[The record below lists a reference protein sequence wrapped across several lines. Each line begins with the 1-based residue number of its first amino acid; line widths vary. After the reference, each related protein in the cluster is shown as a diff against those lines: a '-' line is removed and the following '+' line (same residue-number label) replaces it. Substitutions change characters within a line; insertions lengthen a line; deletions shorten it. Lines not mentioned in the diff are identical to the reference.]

1 VLTSTPD
8 QTAILLLLR
17 SRTSHRAN
25 MLVWREERQESVK
38 GWLGDEIAERRN
50 RGRVK
55 MISINVTFFIQMAN
69 VLILLF
75 LMNLFLYRPIRRF
88 IAQRNEFVAEQ
99 RQGIDQAE
107 SDSLAALE
115 KFNAGVQEA
124 RKQGREKIQE
134 IKSSAYDEEKGML
147 QTAADQSAKAV
158 QVTRMMIQSDI
169 RKAREQLTGQI
180 NAFSVEL
187 AQKILGRNL

>member
-1 VLTSTPD
+1 
-8 QTAILLLLR
+8 
-17 SRTSHRAN
+17 
-25 MLVWREERQESVK
+25 MK

-107 SDSLAALE
+107 SESLAALE
-115 KFNAGVQEA
+115 KFDAGVQEA
-124 RKQGREKIQE
+124 RKQGRDRIQE
-134 IKSSAYDEEKGML
+134 IKSSAYDQEKGML

-180 NAFSVEL
+180 NAYSVEL

>member
-1 VLTSTPD
+1 
-8 QTAILLLLR
+8 
-17 SRTSHRAN
+17 
-25 MLVWREERQESVK
+25 VK

-99 RQGIDQAE
+99 RHGIDQAE

-115 KFNAGVQEA
+115 KFDAGVQEA
-124 RKQGREKIQE
+124 RKQGRDRIQE

-180 NAFSVEL
+180 NAYSVEL

>member
-1 VLTSTPD
+1 
-8 QTAILLLLR
+8 
-17 SRTSHRAN
+17 
-25 MLVWREERQESVK
+25 
-38 GWLGDEIAERRN
+38 
-50 RGRVK
+50 

-75 LMNLFLYRPIRRF
+75 LMNLFLYRPIRR
-88 IAQRNEFVAEQ
+88 IVAQRNQFIAEQ

-107 SDSLAALE
+107 SESLAALE
-115 KFNAGVQEA
+115 KFNTSLQEA

-134 IKSSAYDEEKGML
+134 IKASAYDEEKGML
-147 QTAADQSAKAV
+147 QLATDQAAKQV
-158 QVTRMMIQSDI
+158 QVSRMMVQSDI
-169 RKAREQLTGQI
+169 RKAREQLSAQI

>member
-1 VLTSTPD
+1 
-8 QTAILLLLR
+8 
-17 SRTSHRAN
+17 
-25 MLVWREERQESVK
+25 
-38 GWLGDEIAERRN
+38 
-50 RGRVK
+50 

-88 IAQRNEFVAEQ
+88 VAQRNQFIAEQ

-107 SDSLAALE
+107 SESLAAVE
-115 KFNAGVQEA
+115 KFNTSIQEA
-124 RKQGREKIQE
+124 RKQGRERIQE
-134 IKSSAYDEEKGML
+134 IKTSAYEEEKGML
-147 QTAADQSAKAV
+147 QAAANQAAKQV
-158 QVTRMMIQSDI
+158 QVSRMEVQSDI
-169 RKAREQLTGQI
+169 RKAREQLRTQI